1 MQSHVD
7 SYQQQVERALQL
19 LPDVSRCCEALNRT
33 YRRLLDDETRSLSI
47 SLVGP
52 FAQTDYLLK
61 QHRADRQLRRRVGN
75 MRVAFR
81 SMKPHSE
88 HDCRVFATTLALFIE
103 LVKGEAPTVQQYGS
117 PDGEESIDIEP
128 DILDMDSNQ
137 PSDASSSPRWKT
149 GCLRFILD
157 SWDEQMMYGRV
168 DSTVF
173 KGVGIDDEDVRLDD
187 GQLMVYYADEH
198 AYLRSM
204 LYANAQFNLVQPRM
218 QDGVVRARH
227 IILEPDYLVNI
238 TSVAACFEEY
248 TESPYVYLLKRM
260 LTNKPTE
267 HTLLG
272 HLAGQLLDESLHNE
286 PGTVTPYVESA
297 RDFFQH
303 QATALMTAQ
312 LPPDFHDRAR
322 QQGENIRRAVG
333 ETLPNEVGAFRREDV
348 LLEPSFYSE
357 MLGLSGRM
365 DLLQH
370 DMKVLIE
377 QKSGKAAFVPGQK
390 EDDAPRQT
398 EQHYVQM
405 LLYMLLVRY
414 NYPERYFDG
423 VEGIQAFL
431 MYSKYKHSLVKLDFA
446 PQLVSRALC
455 VRNGIAWIE
464 NQLGAPKSHT
474 GGKKGGVEQHRSS
487 WSWRRL
493 LDNLTP
499 EQINT
504 KGVNSKL
511 WIGYQRPAYDE
522 LLRPIH
528 QASALERSYYYRM
541 LDFLSREH
549 LLAKVGS
556 KQRQNAGF
564 AAAWHDALSDKRQA
578 GNIYDRLRLEG
589 VSPLTLRFT
598 DTENN
603 DMANFRVGDIVVL
616 YPYRPGTEPDIR
628 RSMVH
633 RATIQQITTETI
645 ALQLRAEQTDPMV
658 FYRHEQDE
666 WAIEH
671 DLMEASFQGL
681 YRGMHSFLSAPKER
695 RDLILLQREPLVDTE
710 AQLRGEYGQF
720 NDLMLRV
727 RQARDLFL
735 IIGPPGTGKTSF
747 GMLNTLKEELLQP
760 DSRIL
765 LLSYTNRAVDEIC
778 SKLIEEGIDFLRFGN
793 EFNTSEES
801 RPYLFRN
808 RCQSLQK
815 IDQIRE
821 LYLSARVVCATT
833 STMSGLTALLAMRPF
848 SLCIIDEA
856 SQILEPHLMALLS
869 ATCQNEQGFDMPTL
883 PAIQKIVMI
892 GDHKQ
897 LPAVVQ
903 QSAEDSAVIEPELQ
917 EIGLTNCRLSFFE
930 RLLHRYRDRHDVVYM
945 LTRQGR
951 MHRDIADFPNHAF
964 YGGRLAEVPL
974 PHQVAPTPNQS
985 TSADQLQ
992 QLIETQ
998 RVAFID
1004 VPKPESS
1011 ISDKVNQSEANV
1023 IARAVMVIHRLHR
1036 DDFDVDHTVGIIVP
1050 YRNQIAT
1057 VRNTID
1063 RLAVQ
1068 EGLTPAEAERLHN
1081 IAIDTVERYQGSQR
1095 RYIIYG
1101 FTVQQPY
1108 QLDFLTDNT
1117 FEEDGQTIDRKLNV
1131 ALTRAMDHMLLV
1143 GNAQLLSRVPLF
1155 EQLIERYIND
1165 NNTMPSA

>member
-1 MQSHVD
+1 MLSLQVNMSDHID
-7 SYQQQVERALQL
+7 SFQQEVVRALEH
-19 LPDVSRCCEALNRT
+19 LPEVDRCMEALNRT
-33 YRRLLDDETRSLSI
+33 YRRLLDEQTRSLSI

-61 QHRADRQLRRRVGN
+61 QHRADRALRRRVGN

-81 SMKPHSE
+81 SMKRHNE
-88 HDCRVFATTLALFIE
+88 LECKQFAATLGAFIE
-103 LVKGEAPTVQQYGS
+103 LVT
-117 PDGEESIDIEP
+117 
-128 DILDMDSNQ
+128 
-137 PSDASSSPRWKT
+137 SDASLVRT
-149 GCLRFILD
+149 EEREQARTDQEGARADQETVETTVLRFILD

-168 DSTVF
+168 DGAMWRGAAMNDADNTF
-173 KGVGIDDEDVRLDD
+173 DD
-187 GQLMVYYADEH
+187 GQAVVYYADHH
-198 AYLRSM
+198 AYMRSM
-204 LYANAQFNLVQPRM
+204 LYANAQFNLVEARLE
-218 QDGVVRARH
+218 DGVLRAEH

-238 TSVAACFEEY
+238 TSVAACFETY
-248 TESPYVYLLKRM
+248 TESPYVYLLKRLM
-260 LTNKPTE
+260 PNVPTE

-272 HLAGQLLDESLHNE
+272 NLAGQLLDESLHNE
-286 PGTVTPYVESA
+286 PGTETPYVESA
-297 RDFFQH
+297 KEFFHH
-303 QATALMTAQ
+303 QATALMTTPLA
-312 LPPDFHDRAR
+312 PDFHQRAR
-322 QQGENIRRAVG
+322 EQGENIRRAVC
-333 ETLPNEVGAFRREDV
+333 ETLHNEVGAFRREDV

-377 QKSGKAAFVPGQK
+377 QKSGKAAFVPGQTD
-390 EDDAPRQT
+390 DDAPRQT

-414 NYPERYFDG
+414 NYPERYHAG

-431 MYSKYKHSLVKLDFA
+431 MYSKYKRSLVKLDFA
-446 PQLVSRALC
+446 PELVRRALC

-464 NQLGAPKSHT
+464 NQLGAPKNAT
-474 GGKKGGVEQHRSS
+474 S

-504 KGVNSKL
+504 KGVGGKL
-511 WIGYQRPAYDE
+511 WNEFQRPAYDA

-528 QASALERSYYYRM
+528 TATELERAYYYRM

-598 DTENN
+598 DTANN
-603 DMANFRVGDIVVL
+603 DIANFRVGDIVVL
-616 YPYRPGTEPDIR
+616 YPYRSGTEPDLR

-645 ALQLRAEQTDPMV
+645 ALELRAEQTDAEV
-658 FYRHEQDE
+658 FYRHKDDE

-671 DLMEASFQGL
+671 DMMEASFSSL
-681 YRGMHSFLSAPKER
+681 YRGMHAFLSAPKER
-695 RDLILLQREPLVDTE
+695 RDLLLLQREPLVDNE
-710 AQLRGEYGQF
+710 AKLRGEYGQF
-720 NDLMLRV
+720 DDLMLRV

-747 GMLNTLKEELLQP
+747 GMLNTLKEELLDP
-760 DSRIL
+760 NSRVL

-793 EFNTSEES
+793 EYNCSEES
-801 RPYLFRN
+801 RPFLFRQKT
-808 RCQSLQK
+808 QSLLN
-815 IDQIRE
+815 IEQIRQ
-821 LYLSARVVCATT
+821 LFLSARVVCATT
-833 STMSGLTALLAMRPF
+833 STMSGLTALLAMQPF
-848 SLCIIDEA
+848 TLAIIDEA

-869 ATCQNEQGFDMPTL
+869 TTCLNEQGFDLPSV

-903 QSAEDSAVIEPELQ
+903 QGTDDSAVSETELL
-917 EIGLTNCRLSFFE
+917 EIGLTNCRLSLFE
-930 RLLHRYRDRHDVVYM
+930 RLLRRYRDRKDVVYM

-951 MHRDIADFPNHAF
+951 MHHDIADFPNQAF
-964 YGGRLAEVPL
+964 YGGRLSEVPL
-974 PHQVAPTPNQS
+974 PHQVAVTACS
-985 TSADQLQ
+985 SDSDDELQ
-992 QLIETQ
+992 RMLETQ
-998 RVAFID
+998 RVSFVD
-1004 VPKPESS
+1004 VPRPASS
-1011 ISDKVNQSEANV
+1011 ISDKVNQAEADV
-1023 IARAVMVIHRLHR
+1023 IARAVLIIHRLHNE
-1036 DDFDVDHTVGIIVP
+1036 DFDPERTVGIIVP

-1063 RLAVQ
+1063 RLAAQ
-1068 EGLTPAEAERLHN
+1068 SGLPTDQCDTLHR

-1117 FEEDGQTIDRKLNV
+1117 FEEDGHTIDRKLNV
-1131 ALTRAMDHMLLV
+1131 ALTRAMDRMLLV

-1155 EQLIERYIND
+1155 EMLIEKYKKKN
-1165 NNTMPSA
+1165 